1 MPVFTFEQ
9 LSTVSNAPSVSDCPS
24 TTTIVV
30 PLALVL
36 DTVLLTELCTT
47 VHDVLLPLSNIQLLG
62 NGPISI
68 LSPEISPFDNLLI
81 VVTSVVTDPAL
92 LSLGTIDFVV
102 LPNVFGTIA
111 LRTPLDVVSRTSS
124 DELFVLIPID
134 DMALAS

>member
-1 MPVFTFEQ
+1 
-9 LSTVSNAPSVSDCPS
+9 
-24 TTTIVV
+24 
-30 PLALVL
+30 
-36 DTVLLTELCTT
+36 

-111 LRTPLDVVSRTSS
+111 LRTPLDVVSRMLLEAFMVVIS
-124 DELFVLIPID
+124 ID
-134 DMALAS
+134 VTALASWLPVFTFEQLIIVSVV